1 MDATRAATMPE
12 NVNVIL
18 MGAGETRSTTR
29 DKEMIQW
36 KVRKWIR
43 CWIPFNLMCF
53 SLNFFSFCFFF
64 SYATLCLSP
73 KELVSVQWWLLFN
86 VEQFFFFKK

>member
-29 DKEMIQW
+29 DKEMIQ
-36 KVRKWIR
+36 
-43 CWIPFNLMCF
+43 
-53 SLNFFSFCFFF
+53 
-64 SYATLCLSP
+64 
-73 KELVSVQWWLLFN
+73 
-86 VEQFFFFKK
+86 